1 MAPDAGDRRRK
12 LLTEA
17 TDRIAAI
24 PARAAPTS
32 PQPALRQYVDVV
44 RRQFLL
50 IAITTMGSVAVAA
63 AFVSRQDP
71 VYQAST
77 KVVVGQGGGVF
88 EPEFGGAVQPFTQ
101 TMTNLLESDIIAR
114 RVIEKLGLEKT
125 PEAFLDDLGV
135 SSRPESS
142 VLEVTYNDTDKTRAV
157 DTLAEVGTVFE
168 QLIEEKLSARLR
180 RESLPAVTVSIF
192 DPAHLETHP
201 VSPKPARSL
210 AFATALGLALGLVLA
225 FARESL
231 DERIRGRL
239 DAERAFGAPV
249 VGALPS
255 GVRGATP
262 LLVGGQGRR
271 TGDLIEALRL
281 LRANLLFS
289 EAGIRGRTI
298 VVTSGLASEGKTTVV
313 ANLGVLL
320 ALAGHNVIC
329 VDADLRRPKLHEHL
343 NLSPDG
349 AGLGDV
355 TEGRISLTDALREVV
370 LGIVAP
376 PEAAGMKMRL
386 GLSVRTA
393 AGPPDA
399 SHAANAGGTIL
410 QEPNGGPGRLRV
422 LLANHS
428 PGAPP
433 DLLTSDRLAEL
444 VERLNAHA
452 DYIIFDAPPLLE
464 VGEGFPLA
472 LVADTVL
479 VVAREG
485 RTTVSTAEA
494 VRLTLEGLGVSK
506 VSIVL
511 TGSNARRAY
520 SGRY

>member
-1 MAPDAGDRRRK
+1 VAPDAGDRRRK

-17 TDRIAAI
+17 TARIAAI
-24 PARAAPTS
+24 PAPAALTS

-44 RRQFLL
+44 RRQFWL
-50 IAITTMGSVAVAA
+50 IAITTMSTVVVAA
-63 AFVSRQDP
+63 ALVSRQDP

-125 PEAFLDDLGV
+125 PEAFLDDLDV

-142 VLEVTYNDTDKTRAV
+142 VLEVTYQDTDKTRAV
-157 DTLAEVGTVFE
+157 DTLAEVGTVFT
-168 QLIEEKLSARLR
+168 QLIEERLSARLR

-192 DPAHLETHP
+192 DPAHLETDP
-201 VSPKPARSL
+201 VSPKPTRSL

-225 FARESL
+225 FARDSL

-239 DAERAFGAPV
+239 DAERAFRAPV

-271 TGDLIEALRL
+271 TGELIEALRL

-298 VVTSGLASEGKTTVV
+298 AVTSGLASEGKTTVV

-329 VDADLRRPKLHEHL
+329 VDADPRRPKLHEHL

-349 AGLGDV
+349 AGLADV
-355 TEGRISLTDALREVV
+355 TDGRVSLTDALREVV
-370 LGIVAP
+370 LGTAPP

-386 GLSVRTA
+386 RLSARGA

-399 SHAANAGGTIL
+399 RGTIL
-410 QEPNGGPGRLRV
+410 QEANGGPGRLRV

-428 PGAPP
+428 PGAPH
-433 DLLTSDRLAEL
+433 DLLTSDRVAEL
-444 VERLNAHA
+444 VERLIAHA
-452 DYIIFDAPPLLE
+452 DYVIFDTPPLLE

-506 VSIVL
+506 VSIIL
-511 TGSNARRAY
+511 TGSNIRRAY
-520 SGRY
+520 SGR

>member
-1 MAPDAGDRRRK
+1 V
-12 LLTEA
+12 TN
-17 TDRIAAI
+17 
-24 PARAAPTS
+24 

-44 RRQFLL
+44 RRQFWL
-50 IAITTMGSVAVAA
+50 IALTTTITVASAA
-63 AFVSRQDP
+63 VLVSLQDS
-71 VYQAST
+71 VYQASM
-77 KVVVGQGGGVF
+77 KIVVGQGGGVF

-114 RVIEKLGLEKT
+114 RVIEELGLEQT
-125 PEAFLDDLGV
+125 PEDFLDDLHV
-135 SSRPESS
+135 STRPESS
-142 VLEVTYNDTDKTRAV
+142 VLEVTYKDTDKARAV
-157 DTLAEVGTVFE
+157 DALAEVGTVFTR
-168 QLIEEKLSARLR
+168 LIEERLSARLR

-192 DPAHLETHP
+192 DPAHLESDR
-201 VSPKPARSL
+201 VSPKPVRSL
-210 AFATALGLALGLVLA
+210 AFAVALGLALGLVLA
-225 FARESL
+225 FARDSL
-231 DERIRGRL
+231 DDRIRGRL

-249 VGALPS
+249 VGALPR
-255 GVRGATP
+255 GVHGATP
-262 LLVGGQGRR
+262 LLVGGHERK
-271 TGDLIEALRL
+271 TGELIEALRL

-298 VVTSGLASEGKTTVV
+298 AVTSGLAAEGKTTVV

-320 ALAGHNVIC
+320 AAAGHNVIC

-355 TEGRISLTDALREVV
+355 TEGRVALTDALREV
-370 LGIVAP
+370 GPGTAAP
-376 PEAAGMKMRL
+376 AEAAGMKARL
-386 GLSVRTA
+386 RLSARTA
-393 AGPPDA
+393 AGSSDA
-399 SHAANAGGTIL
+399 SHASNAGRTIL

-422 LLANHS
+422 LLANPS

-433 DLLTSDRLAEL
+433 DLLTADRVAEL
-444 VERLNAHA
+444 VEGLSAHA
-452 DYIIFDAPPLLE
+452 DYVIFDTPPILE
-464 VGEGFPLA
+464 VGEAFPLA

-506 VSIVL
+506 VSVIL

-520 SGRY
+520 LGRY